1 MPINTQ
7 RLTNVQSTHP
17 LQAAAGAQNVQSANK
32 AVEVGQSWKGSLS
45 WQSGATPLEDNSHF
59 RDHLTN
65 QAALL
70 QPTAHSCM
78 NCKEAVLLMGLKAYA
93 DTPES
98 NRVIRELEDNLN
110 YDIGYNEILDGVV
123 GYDDSEPAISFE
135 AGDVVFFFA
144 DTHVALGAEDGK
156 MLSLWFGPGDSSNLQ
171 EAGPDELFQLTKENP
186 ETYYQ
191 AAKGWF
197 NVESGDYEIEL
208 QFLEVKSQLQ
218 DALEE
223 SGTLSDT
230 QRYEFR
236 DKIDG
241 LLRQAGADPNN
252 AWEFI
257 TVAKQPLEVLGT

>member
-7 RLTNVQSTHP
+7 SLTNVQSTHP
-17 LQAAAGAQNVQSANK
+17 LQSAAGAQNVQSANK
-32 AVEVGQSWKGSLS
+32 AVEVGQSWKGSLN

-110 YDIGYNEILDGVV
+110 YDIGYNEILDEVV
-123 GYDDSEPAISFE
+123 GYDNSEPATSFE

-156 MLSLWFGPGDSSNLQ
+156 VLSLWFGPGDSSNLQ
-171 EAGPDELFQLTKENP
+171 EAGPEELFQLTKENP

-208 QFLEVKSQLQ
+208 QFLDVKSQLQ

-223 SGTLSDT
+223 NGTLSDT